1 MMPALKIW
9 RVLQVMFKLTLF
21 NSPIFNSLVYWFI
34 RPKICGR
41 KAAMVSVVQLGGMQ
55 LATSSPSCK
64 AIREPV
70 TPGKWQV
77 LLTISFGVQWRF
89 SGSPNISA
97 RFCGAF
103 RGAPAAA
110 GAGQAG
116 AGWAGAGCTGAGCTD
131 AGWGRAG

>member
-1 MMPALKIW
+1 
-9 RVLQVMFKLTLF
+9 
-21 NSPIFNSLVYWFI
+21 
-34 RPKICGR
+34 
-41 KAAMVSVVQLGGMQ
+41 MVSVVQLGGMQ

-89 SGSPNISA
+89 SGSPSISA

-116 AGWAGAGCTGAGCTD
+116 AGWAGAGCTD
-131 AGWGRAG
+131 AGWGRTGGTVAAEVSSSSSGGASANTCPAALNN